1 MTAKTT
7 LSVVAVKRSK
17 STIRDSVVLQ
27 SLPSGLAEV
36 QLDFALLLR
45 ATGLWAALSRQQ
57 RRHAKRMTP
66 RLVAVVDPGTRCVTR
81 YESLPKIAQRRR

>member
-7 LSVVAVKRSK
+7 LSIVAVKRSK

-27 SLPSGLAEV
+27 SLPPGLAEV

-57 RRHAKRMTP
+57 RRRAKRMTP
-66 RLVAVVDPGTRCVTR
+66 RLVAVVDPGTRCVTQ